1 MLIVDDQTLMREGLK
16 TIIDMEE
23 DMQVVGCA
31 ANGKEAYHMT
41 RELQPDVIL
50 MDIRMPEM
58 DGVEST
64 RIIKKEIPQTTV
76 IVLTTFD
83 DDEYIIDALRH
94 GASGYLLKD
103 IPAEELLKAIRD
115 GAAGDILMHG
125 SVAAKLAARVAM
137 HEPRVPTPELSP
149 REIEIAELMLKGLS
163 NREIAD
169 SLYITEGTVK
179 NYITVIYSK
188 LGTSN
193 RAQAIARLGKIM

>member
-1 MLIVDDQTLMREGLK
+1 VLIVDDQTLMREGLK